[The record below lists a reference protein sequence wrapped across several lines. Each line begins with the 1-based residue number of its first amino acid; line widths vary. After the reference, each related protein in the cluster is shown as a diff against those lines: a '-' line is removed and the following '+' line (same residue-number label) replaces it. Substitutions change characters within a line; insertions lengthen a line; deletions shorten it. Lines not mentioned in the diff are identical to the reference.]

1 MYSSGTSGQRSSR
14 LETGGGGNWG
24 SHLGGDAISGELDE
38 GHLYLASSSDI
49 DGVVL
54 PSVSVRDLLG
64 SVTFSMERF
73 LTAPTTSGNVNVA
86 TEVEGASTGDR
97 ASLDKDKGGRDNDE
111 GP

>member
-1 MYSSGTSGQRSSR
+1 M
-14 LETGGGGNWG
+14 
-24 SHLGGDAISGELDE
+24 
-38 GHLYLASSSDI
+38 YLASSSEI
-49 DGVVL
+49 DGVAL

-97 ASLDKDKGGRDNDE
+97 ASLDKDNGGRDNDE